1 MLRARWPKSAS
12 GCILRKMSE
21 VHSHDD
27 QAQEKAPSPTGRGE
41 GVSGER
47 GEPAQMQ
54 AKPRRMS
61 RLLPWLRWGAV
72 AVLLTLL
79 ILDLAF
85 PPPLPKSRDT
95 STLVVARDGTPLR
108 AFADA
113 EGVWRYPADAQTIS
127 PLYLQ
132 ALLTYEDRWFHC
144 HPGINPWAM
153 LRAGKQ
159 MLVERRIVSGGST
172 LTMQVAR
179 ILDPHT
185 RTPWGKLKQVL
196 RALQLEAHLSKA
208 QILDLYLERA
218 PYGGTI
224 EGVEAA
230 SWAYLGKPAARL
242 SHAEAALL
250 AVLPQ
255 SPSRLRPDRHP
266 EAAQRARDKVLARMA
281 ELGVWSAEDVADARI
296 EPVVTRALQ
305 QPLHAALL
313 AQRLHG
319 QQPRAAHIQTT
330 LDSGLQ
336 RTLEERMAAYFSQL
350 PERTSAALLVMDNAT
365 LEARAYVGS
374 VAFADKPRLGHV
386 DMVQAWRSP
395 GSTLKPFLY
404 GMALDDGLIHSES
417 LLVDAPQSFGGYR
430 PGNFDAAFNGP
441 VGAATALRLSLN
453 VPAVD
458 LLDRVGPSR
467 FAARLNNAGI
477 KLHFPRGAQP
487 NLALI
492 LGGTGARLE
501 DLVGAFAALNR
512 EGIAGRVRYTPDDAL
527 IERRLVSPGAAWI
540 VRDILESN
548 PRPGYGTGT
557 FDTGS
562 RPLVAWKTGTSY
574 GYRDAWAIGG
584 TRRYTVGVWVGRP
597 DGTPLPGQ
605 YGAVTALPLMF
616 EVIDSLPRQP
626 GDNATRAMPASVS
639 EQEVCWPLGIAAA
652 QTPPAMCQRRMKA
665 LVLDEALPPTFAERD
680 ARLWQSGRVRFDVDA
695 HSGLRVSAG
704 CEGHAQRA
712 ERELARWPALASP
725 WLSQAQ
731 RQAQRLPAL
740 APGCPPDERGNDG
753 VLHVDGL
760 NDRATLARAPGATHG
775 PRLQLR
781 ALGSEAAVEW
791 LLDGRWIAQTQ
802 GARGFVRDF
811 DDPGEHT
818 LTALAADGAWTSVR
832 FRVVH

>member
-1 MLRARWPKSAS
+1 MRAALTLRN
-12 GCILRKMSE
+12 
-21 VHSHDD
+21 
-27 QAQEKAPSPTGRGE
+27 
-41 GVSGER
+41 
-47 GEPAQMQ
+47 
-54 AKPRRMS
+54 
-61 RLLPWLRWGAV
+61 LRWGLAG
-72 AVLLTLL
+72 LLALL
-79 ILDLAF
+79 LVLDLSF

-95 STLVVARDGTPLR
+95 STLVVAADGTPLR

-113 EGVWRYPADAQTIS
+113 EGVWRYPADAKSIS

-132 ALLTYEDRWFHC
+132 ALLTYEDRWFWR
-144 HPGINPWAM
+144 HPGINPWAL

-159 MLVERRIVSGGST
+159 MLLERRIVSGGST

-185 RTPWGKLKQVL
+185 RTPWGKLKQLL

-208 QILDLYLERA
+208 EILNLYLQRA

-230 SWAYLGKPAARL
+230 SWAYLGKSAAHL
-242 SHAEAALL
+242 SQAEAALL

-266 EAAQRARDKVLARMA
+266 EAAQRARDKVLSRMS

-296 EPVVTRALQ
+296 EPVVARSLK

-319 QQPRAAHIQTT
+319 QQPRAAHIRTT

-336 RTLEERMAAYFSQL
+336 RTLEERVAAYFSQL
-350 PERTSAALLVMDNAT
+350 PERTSAALLVMDNNT

-374 VAFADKPRLGHV
+374 VAFGDKPRLGHV

-441 VGAATALRLSLN
+441 IGVASALRLSLN
-453 VPAVD
+453 VPSVD
-458 LLDRVGPSR
+458 LLDRVGPAR
-467 FAARLNNAGI
+467 FSARLANGGVSL
-477 KLHFPRGAQP
+477 KFPHGAKP
-487 NLALI
+487 NLAVI
-492 LGGTGARLE
+492 LGGTGAQLE
-501 DLVGAFAALNR
+501 GLVGAFSSFNR
-512 EGIAGRVRYTPDDAL
+512 GGIAGRVRYTAQEPK
-527 IERRLVSPGAAWI
+527 IERRMMSEGAAWI

-548 PRPGYGTGT
+548 PRPGYGVGT

-562 RPLVAWKTGTSY
+562 RPRVAWKTGTSY
-574 GYRDAWAIGG
+574 GYRDAWAIGS
-584 TRRYTVGVWVGRP
+584 TRQYTVGVWVGRP

-626 GDNATRAMPASVS
+626 GDNATRTPPASVS
-639 EQEVCWPLGIAAA
+639 EVEICWPLGIAAE
-652 QTPPAMCQRRMKA
+652 QTPAAMCQRRFPAM
-665 LVLDEALPPTFAERD
+665 VLDGVVPPTFAERD
-680 ARLWQSGRVRFDVDA
+680 ARLWQSGRVRLQVDA
-695 HSGLRVSAG
+695 DTGKRVSAG
-704 CEGHAQRA
+704 CEGHDRL
-712 ERELARWPALASP
+712 EDREIARWPALASP
-725 WLSQAQ
+725 WLSVSQ
-731 RQAQRLPAL
+731 RQAQQLPPL
-740 APGCPPDERGNDG
+740 ADGCPDDG
-753 VLHVDGL
+753 RQSDAVLHIDGL
-760 NDRATLARAPGATHG
+760 NDKATLARPPGATHG

-781 ALGSEAAVEW
+781 ALGSESSIEW
-791 LLDGRWIAQTQ
+791 LLDGRWIVQTQ
-802 GARGFVRDF
+802 GARVFVRDF
-811 DDPGEHT
+811 DEPGDHT
-818 LTALAADGAWTSVR
+818 LTALAADGTWTRVR
-832 FRVVH
+832 FRVVR